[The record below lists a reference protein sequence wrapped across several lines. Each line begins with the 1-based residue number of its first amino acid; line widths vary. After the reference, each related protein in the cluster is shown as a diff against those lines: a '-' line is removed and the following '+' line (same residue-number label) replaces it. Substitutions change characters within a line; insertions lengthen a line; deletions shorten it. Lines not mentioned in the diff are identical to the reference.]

1 MTKTFSKLVIGF
13 VFTFFFGSSLVLAK
27 NTQTVVL
34 GFGIGSYNFDD
45 EDIKDVENIIYG
57 SEFIEWYLFD
67 EIGLGI
73 RTHKFYKTDSADSD
87 EELLMGNLNLTV
99 NWVFLGSE
107 DDFRMAIYA
116 GYGPGAVEYSNEKAN
131 LEVSETAT
139 TSSGGLF
146 LDWGSETFGIRLG
159 AHVVSASFDYEEDSA
174 SGTIDGSGSS
184 VDLGVRLAF

>member
-1 MTKTFSKLVIGF
+1 MPGRVLEFIVVLTFFLFCSAPAALAKNSQTFVIGF
-13 VFTFFFGSSLVLAK
+13 GL
-27 NTQTVVL
+27 
-34 GFGIGSYNFDD
+34 GSYNYND
-45 EDIKDVENIIYG
+45 EDFEEMENIIYG

-73 RTHKFYKTDSADSD
+73 RTHKFYKTGSSDSD
-87 EELLMGNLNLTV
+87 EELLMANMNLTV

-107 DDFRMAIYA
+107 DDFRLAIYV
-116 GYGPGAVEYSNEKAN
+116 GYGPGVVEYSNEKAN
-131 LEVSETAT
+131 LEISETAT

-146 LDWGSETFGIRLG
+146 LDWGGETFGIRLG
-159 AHVVSASFDYEEDSA
+159 AHVVSAGFDYEEDSA